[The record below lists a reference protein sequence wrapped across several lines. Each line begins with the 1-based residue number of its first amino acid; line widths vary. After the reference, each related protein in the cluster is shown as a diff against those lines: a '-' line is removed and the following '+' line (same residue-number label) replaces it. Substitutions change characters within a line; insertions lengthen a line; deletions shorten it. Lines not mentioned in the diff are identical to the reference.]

1 MGRSAPILT
10 FCLLVTTI
18 PAQGQD
24 CTGPHFTT
32 GSGHYVLEGGPGR
45 RDKCIEIHYH
55 LPAGF
60 SKESPVI
67 LVVPGAGRNGW
78 DYRDAW
84 IDASEKYNVLVLSPS
99 FSEEHYPRFWN
110 YNLGGLIFDVE
121 ISRNPRRIS
130 DYKISTHPEEW
141 ILGDLDRVFK
151 SAKEQLD
158 VSATSYDAFGHSAGG
173 QFLHRMAIFHL
184 ENKAHRILAA
194 NSGWYTV
201 PVFDDRFPYGLDG
214 SIATHE
220 SLARAFRSSLVVFL
234 GERDDKDETRGDLA
248 RSAEIDIQGGGRIER
263 GRYFYAAAVK
273 TAAEIGAELDWEM
286 VIVPDI
292 GHDYRRMIKAAAE
305 YLYVPK

>member
-1 MGRSAPILT
+1 
-10 FCLLVTTI
+10 
-18 PAQGQD
+18 
-24 CTGPHFTT
+24 
-32 GSGHYVLEGGPGR
+32 
-45 RDKCIEIHYH
+45 
-55 LPAGF
+55 
-60 SKESPVI
+60 
-67 LVVPGAGRNGW
+67 
-78 DYRDAW
+78 
-84 IDASEKYNVLVLSPS
+84 
-99 FSEEHYPRFWN
+99 
-110 YNLGGLIFDVE
+110 
-121 ISRNPRRIS
+121 
-130 DYKISTHPEEW
+130 
-141 ILGDLDRVFK
+141 
-151 SAKEQLD
+151 
-158 VSATSYDAFGHSAGG
+158 
-173 QFLHRMAIFHL
+173 MAIFHF

-248 RSAEIDIQGGGRIER
+248 SSAEIDIQGGGRIER